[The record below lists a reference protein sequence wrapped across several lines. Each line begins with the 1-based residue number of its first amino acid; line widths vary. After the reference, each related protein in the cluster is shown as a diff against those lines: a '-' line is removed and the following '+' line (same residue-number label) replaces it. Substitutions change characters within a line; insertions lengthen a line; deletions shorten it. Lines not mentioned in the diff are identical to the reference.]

1 MTVKEL
7 KELIA
12 NLPDDVE
19 VEINSI
25 YEDEEWDSSPIC
37 EAHYSK
43 AHNKVLLS
51 PEIIMI

>member
-1 MTVKEL
+1 MTVKEF

-19 VEINSI
+19 IEINSI
-25 YEDEEWDSSPIC
+25 YENEEWFSSPIY
-37 EAHYSK
+37 EAYYSK
-43 AHNKVLLS
+43 EHNKVLLS